1 MSLFS
6 PSLLPAWLTLKV
18 FTIQAKVATTSLVLK
33 LDINLTSLSSLT
45 SNWKDVGVIGKLRES
60 DKEWKIKLLRLGRYM
75 RNVFATEPTCRLV
88 KGFTLLGS
96 IMELWVFDRSGPYSL
111 GVLNIHKEPEQFIR
125 SIARYTMMSHEE
137 LGWNTFTSLD
147 EGYRSIMIIEDTTG
161 KKRRLQLESDPIA
174 YQRAIVCCG
183 TSCFCARTLNFKNL
197 QYVAKFFWVSDKG

>member
-1 MSLFS
+1 M
-6 PSLLPAWLTLKV
+6 
-18 FTIQAKVATTSLVLK
+18 
-33 LDINLTSLSSLT
+33 
-45 SNWKDVGVIGKLRES
+45 IGELRES

-96 IMELWVFDRSGPYSL
+96 IMELWVFDRSGPYSS
-111 GVLNIHKEPEQFIR
+111 GVLNIYKKPEQFIR

-183 TSCFCARTLNFKNL
+183 TSCFCARTLNFKDL